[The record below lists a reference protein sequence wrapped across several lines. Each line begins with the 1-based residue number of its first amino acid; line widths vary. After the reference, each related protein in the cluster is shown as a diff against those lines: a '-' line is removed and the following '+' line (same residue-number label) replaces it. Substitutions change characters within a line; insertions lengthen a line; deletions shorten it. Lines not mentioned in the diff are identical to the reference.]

1 MVDTEKGDL
10 GWCLGTAEFSW
21 LSGGCG
27 CLTTSARSSCWV
39 LSYIGILGL
48 GFGVLG
54 QGCPARPKCC
64 SARANVDESE
74 MSNQNSGV
82 VSKETGVS
90 LG

>member
-1 MVDTEKGDL
+1 MVPGNSKEL
-10 GWCLGTAEFSW
+10 NW

-27 CLTTSARSSCWV
+27 CLTTSDRISCWV
-39 LSYIGILGL
+39 LNYIGIFGL

-54 QGCPARPKCC
+54 FWGKTALPRPKCC